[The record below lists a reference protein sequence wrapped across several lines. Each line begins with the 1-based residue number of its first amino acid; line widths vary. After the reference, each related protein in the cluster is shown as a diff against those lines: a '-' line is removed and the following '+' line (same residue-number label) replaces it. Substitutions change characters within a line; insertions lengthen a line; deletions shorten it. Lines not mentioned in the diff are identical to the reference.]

1 MVGDRISYSQ
11 AGQKKQSYI
20 HRTIMTGKSQFP
32 LLELEEGGRFNTED
46 MSTGRSGYHVIQG
59 GSLNRTAPSTG
70 QRKDSDPSDSSDLRR
85 STETQISDEASVRE
99 FSDERHKFTI

>member
-1 MVGDRISYSQ
+1 MEIVRRLKS
-11 AGQKKQSYI
+11 AWWGQNFLFTGWAEKQSYI

-46 MSTGRSGYHVIQG
+46 MSTERSGYHVIQG

-70 QRKDSDPSDSSDLRR
+70 QQKDSDPAKIQPNEHLYQL
-85 STETQISDEASVRE
+85 T
-99 FSDERHKFTI
+99 